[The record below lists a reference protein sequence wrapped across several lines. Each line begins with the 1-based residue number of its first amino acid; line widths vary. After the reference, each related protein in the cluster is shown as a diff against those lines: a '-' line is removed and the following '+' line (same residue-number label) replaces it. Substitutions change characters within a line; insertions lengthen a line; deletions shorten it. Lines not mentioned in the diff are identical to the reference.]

1 MSSPW
6 LKFIWPTDQNCWSVL
21 LIETI
26 HFKLT
31 HFSRP
36 LPLSSL
42 LPLLPHHHWMFK
54 KLPLRSPQ
62 SLLSIQNCLPYIPIL
77 LSCFCLNRIQTRYID
92 FQEFLFLMLNE
103 RIMAPWI
110 SVMYITYVAQVKNY
124 DLKNIS
130 VDTYCYQ
137 EDNQRLPNNLKWRV
151 KFWEE
156 QILTS

>member
-1 MSSPW
+1 
-6 LKFIWPTDQNCWSVL
+6 
-21 LIETI
+21 
-26 HFKLT
+26 
-31 HFSRP
+31 
-36 LPLSSL
+36 
-42 LPLLPHHHWMFK
+42 
-54 KLPLRSPQ
+54 
-62 SLLSIQNCLPYIPIL
+62 
-77 LSCFCLNRIQTRYID
+77 
-92 FQEFLFLMLNE
+92 MLNE